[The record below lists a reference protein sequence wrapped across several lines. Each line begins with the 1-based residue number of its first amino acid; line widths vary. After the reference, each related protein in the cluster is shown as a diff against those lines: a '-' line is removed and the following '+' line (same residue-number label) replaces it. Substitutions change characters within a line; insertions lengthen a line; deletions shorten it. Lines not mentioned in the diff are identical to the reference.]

1 MGGSQKITL
10 QMKEWIMIFL
20 IGKRKS
26 RERCSEVFC
35 VQELF
40 SFNIGVMF

>member
-1 MGGSQKITL
+1 MRVRKYFADEGVDYD
-10 QMKEWIMIFL
+10 FL